1 MSKEDRYSHL
11 GDGASRE
18 ATDEQIA
25 DANADAD
32 TDAGTDADAS
42 NPEIRVAIDDGTETI
57 TLTVDAEDV
66 SVDDLR
72 DAIRAASDDGGAS
85 RTALPPDVRAVLSIQ
100 RFALAVGFLG
110 PTLALNQAAAAIAR
124 RRP

>member
-11 GDGASRE
+11 GDGASGE
-18 ATDEQIA
+18 ATDERIA
-25 DANADAD
+25 DADV
-32 TDAGTDADAS
+32 DADAGADAS
-42 NPEIRVAIDDGTETI
+42 SPEIRVAIDDGTEAV

-72 DAIRAASDDGGAS
+72 DAIRTASDDNGAS
-85 RTALPPDVRAVLSIQ
+85 RTALPLGVRSALSTQ

-110 PTLALNQAAAAIAR
+110 PTLALNQAAAAIER